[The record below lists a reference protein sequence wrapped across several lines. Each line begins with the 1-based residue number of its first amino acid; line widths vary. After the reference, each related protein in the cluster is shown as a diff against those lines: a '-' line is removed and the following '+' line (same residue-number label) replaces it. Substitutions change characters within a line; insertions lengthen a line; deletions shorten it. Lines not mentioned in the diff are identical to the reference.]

1 MLAYYVISI
10 IAILAGPILAVQA
23 QKYIEFRREARGRK
37 LHIFRLLMAT
47 RATTLA
53 PLHVESLNL
62 IDIEFDSKKRKDKR
76 VIDAWKIYLDHLS
89 EKRDNND
96 PVAVRSW
103 LDKNPD
109 LLTRLLYEMAA
120 CLGFEFDEVHI
131 RRGGYIPVGLSN
143 IEEEQHLI
151 RREIAKILK
160 GESSFPMRVTDFP
173 LIVDDAATAAAVRE
187 ILPEILQRLGIE
199 SKITGLSEVSPAP
212 NVTDIRR
219 ENQID
224 LVLRKSETSKR

>member
-1 MLAYYVISI
+1 MLAYYLVSI
-10 IAILAGPILAVQA
+10 VAILVGPILAVQA
-23 QKYIEFRREARGRK
+23 QKYIELRREARSRK
-37 LHIFRLLMAT
+37 LHIFRTLMAT

-53 PLHVESLNL
+53 PLHVEALNL
-62 IDIEFDSKKRKDKR
+62 IDIEFDAKKKRDKR
-76 VIDAWKIYLDHLS
+76 VVDAWKVYLDHLGD
-89 EKRDNND
+89 KRDNND
-96 PVAVRSW
+96 QVAVRAW
-103 LDKNPD
+103 FEKNSD
-109 LLTRLLYEMAA
+109 LLTRLLYEMAT

-131 RRGGYIPVGLSN
+131 RRGGYIPVGLYN

-173 LIVDDAATAAAVRE
+173 LIVDDATTAAQVRQ

-199 SKITGLSEVSPAP
+199 SKITGLPEVNPAP

-224 LVLRKSETSKR
+224 LVPRKSETAKG